1 MKLKYAR
8 SGGWKGEENK
18 VLSRNDAL
26 KLIYGLYSGDSGI
39 FVVAG
44 VGIDEEFNYVKRL
57 ARDSSKEIYIFQ
69 PDEKTAMRL
78 RNLLKNYDNVQIIED
93 YTFNCGKYLLQSSVE
108 RFYALNIVNWKP
120 QRFLT
125 LLKRIHDSLTE
136 TGKLIISFYV
146 HIWPFAIDKKYL
158 IDTPGEVLDVFNN
171 LARPLTYYYDNNGLL
186 AAYVLTKS
194 EVKRMCKELKRVKKS
209 KIEQR
214 KLSYQIF
221 FR

>member
-8 SGGWKGEENK
+8 SGGWKSEENK

-39 FVVAG
+39 FVIAG

-93 YTFNCGKYLLQSSVE
+93 YTFNCGKYLLRSSVE

-125 LLKRIHDSLTE
+125 ILKHIYDSLTE

-146 HIWPFAIDKKYL
+146 LIWPFAIDKKYL
-158 IDTPGEVLDVFNN
+158 IDTPEEVLEVFKS

-194 EVKRMCKELKRVKKS
+194 EVKRICKELKRVKRS